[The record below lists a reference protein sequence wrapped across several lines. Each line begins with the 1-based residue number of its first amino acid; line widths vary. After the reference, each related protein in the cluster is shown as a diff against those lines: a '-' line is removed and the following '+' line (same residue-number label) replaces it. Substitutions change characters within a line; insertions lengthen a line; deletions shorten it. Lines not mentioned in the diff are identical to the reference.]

1 MLPGDRGPRPGGHPL
16 MSDPPPRASAPSRP
30 LVFTMPLVLDA
41 GNAAQIGE
49 QLEEAITP
57 GVTTIVADLTR
68 TTFCDPAAARM
79 LARAQRRAIGVDAG
93 LRLAGPCASVLDVL
107 ELTGLDRM
115 LPVYPDLAGALTSGP
130 VPPCWTAD
138 GS

>member
-1 MLPGDRGPRPGGHPL
+1 
-16 MSDPPPRASAPSRP
+16 MSDPQPPAGGPGRP

-41 GNAAQIGE
+41 ANAPHIGE
-49 QLEEAITP
+49 ELAAALTP
-57 GVTTIVADLTR
+57 GVTTVVADLTL

-79 LARAQRRAIGVDAG
+79 LARAQRRAIGVDAE

-115 LPVYPDLAGALTSGP
+115 LPVYPDLEGALASEPLP
-130 VPPCWTAD
+130 VLPD
-138 GS
+138 G

>member
-1 MLPGDRGPRPGGHPL
+1 
-16 MSDPPPRASAPSRP
+16 MSDPQPPASAPSRP

-41 GNAAQIGE
+41 ANAPHIGE
-49 QLEEAITP
+49 ELEAALTP
-57 GVTTIVADLTR
+57 GVTTVVADLTR

-79 LARAQRRAIGVDAG
+79 LARAQRRAIGVDAE

-115 LPVYPDLAGALTSGP
+115 LPVYPDLDEALTSGP
-130 VPPCWTAD
+130 QPTVLD
-138 GS
+138 G

>member
-1 MLPGDRGPRPGGHPL
+1 
-16 MSDPPPRASAPSRP
+16 MSDPQPLASAQGRP

-41 GNAAQIGE
+41 ANARQIGE
-49 QLEEAITP
+49 ELRAALTP
-57 GVTTIVADLTR
+57 GVSTVVADLTL

-79 LARAQRRAIGVDAG
+79 LARAQRRAIGVDAE

-115 LPVYPDLAGALTSGP
+115 LPVYPDLEEALAAEPLS
-130 VPPCWTAD
+130 ALLD
-138 GS
+138 G